1 MTLDQIAALAEVI
14 SSVAVVVSLIYV
26 AKQLKQNTGMMQ
38 VSASSERVDRDYTIV
53 DSLIANKDLADI
65 WNRAQ
70 DHFDELDASDQ
81 TRMLFFERRALIL
94 WHHLY
99 NLKKKGLIT
108 EADWEVQAWVISNIG
123 RRQSVRRAWEMYK
136 EGFNS
141 EFIRFVE
148 QEFAASDRQSVTISG

>member
-108 EADWEVQAWVISNIG
+108 EADWEVRPG
-123 RRQSVRRAWEMYK
+123 
-136 EGFNS
+136 
-141 EFIRFVE
+141 
-148 QEFAASDRQSVTISG
+148 